1 MAKEHKSRELSDYLG
16 KYVQLQDGRKG
27 MVMAP
32 SPGGKHYRFL
42 VLKDRL
48 DHFTLNLVHDDGL
61 NGKMDVW
68 RELGTM
74 ENEPIQPHVLLNDI
88 KALLDDVK
96 RFRELQRLLK

>member
-74 ENEPIQPHVLLNDI
+74 ENEPMQPHVLLNDI
-88 KALLDDVK
+88 KALLDDGK